1 MRALACAP
9 REAQERVLRRIV
21 RKARDTQFA
30 REHGLGAVRTLAD
43 LARAVPLRDYAAS
56 QAWWTRARAGEPD
69 VCWPGRIRYWAIT
82 SGTTA
87 GEKLMPVSADTIRT
101 NRLGGFDAL
110 VPFLAQDPRDLFA
123 GRLVFLGGC
132 TALREE
138 GPIVVGDNT
147 GIMARHVPRLLA
159 RRHAPSAAV
168 RAIPG
173 WEAKIARAADELV
186 DADVRMISGVPSWLV
201 LFGEAVLERARAR
214 GADAADLRSVWPKL
228 ALFVHGGVVF
238 EPYARR
244 VRALFGETL
253 TCIDTYSASEGGML
267 AVQDLPGDRGML
279 PLCDRGVVF
288 EFVPLGELEELG
300 KPGELGTASPRRV
313 PLADVETGVDYAV
326 VVTTD
331 SGIFG
336 YLLGDV
342 VRFVSRAPLRLV
354 FAGRV
359 AHQLNAYGEHLS
371 GAEIERAMAEVAQR
385 SGATVVEFASTAAFP
400 VAGDPLGGHLHFV
413 EFEGTPPEPRA
424 FARALDAAIAAGNED
439 YATHRSHGVR
449 EPVVLPVPRGTFYA
463 WMRLRGKLGG
473 QNKVPRVLNDEL
485 RGSLEAF
492 LARGERDGRDRPRA
506 QDARSID
513 A

>member
-56 QAWWTRARAGEPD
+56 QAWWARARAGEPD

-132 TALREE
+132 TALREQ

-173 WEAKIARAADELV
+173 WEEKIARAADELV

-244 VRALFGETL
+244 VRALFGEAL

-267 AVQDLPGDRGML
+267 AVQDLPGSRGML

-288 EFVPLGELEELG
+288 EFVPLGELG
-300 KPGELGTASPRRV
+300 AASPRRV
-313 PLADVETGVDYAV
+313 PLAEVETGIDYAV

-359 AHQLNAYGEHLS
+359 AHQLNVYGEHLS
-371 GAEIERAMAEVAQR
+371 GAEIERAMAEVAQS
-385 SGATVVEFASTAAFP
+385 SGAAVMEFASTAVIS

-413 EFEGTPPEPRA
+413 EFDGTPPEPRA

-449 EPVVLPVPRGTFYA
+449 EPVVRPVPRGTFYA
-463 WMRLRGKLGG
+463 WMRHRGKLGG

-485 RGSLEAF
+485 RDSLETF
-492 LARGERDGRDRPRA
+492 LNRGE
-506 QDARSID
+506 QDAVVPRGARDSRSID